1 MIEISIIKTMIISLL
16 VLCGIYLL
24 GRVIMKAFLDE
35 INRHLN
41 NKFDKFKKKEN
52 GEEKNE

>member
-1 MIEISIIKTMIISLL
+1 MIEIPIIKTMIISLL